1 MSDPVA
7 TLTIPRRFRG
17 PATSGNGGWTSGAL
31 AELLA
36 GDTFPRPAVRVRLS
50 APPPLETVLTVTG
63 DERTATASA
72 GERVIASAT
81 ILDDAEGWAIPPVHP
96 VAWEEAERATGATPA
111 SPLTRSRSAS
121 PAAPTGRD
129 GLGLRPGPV
138 QDGSGER
145 VAAVWHPD
153 VSLVDAD
160 GLVRLPVVWAALDC
174 PGGWSVDIA
183 GRPMVLGTMTA
194 WVQERPLLG
203 EPLVVAGRALEV
215 SDRKAV
221 TSTTLYR
228 SDAQV
233 IALATHVWIAVD
245 PSTFGASPTSSP
257 AS

>member
-1 MSDPVA
+1 VSDRVA

-63 DERTATASA
+63 DERSATASA
-72 GERVIASAT
+72 GERVIAAAT
-81 ILDDAEGWAIPPVHP
+81 ILDDAEGSAIPAVHP
-96 VAWEEAERATGATPA
+96 VAWEEAERATRRYPG
-111 SPLTRSRSAS
+111 LTAHPFPECFTCGTTR
-121 PAAPTGRD
+121 PD

-194 WVQERPLLG
+194 WVHERPQLG

-228 SDAQV
+228 PDAQV